1 MYSAS
6 SSDGRNAAAILSHYK
21 AVRSQ
26 LGMDSFL
33 EGDALNSASPI
44 PLDTSAIHAPFIKTK
59 DFAQH
64 SQSRESHAMSVPSTK
79 DTAKTTSLFSK
90 VPSMSTYATTNSDD
104 AVKSSD
110 AKAGLRRRIAQHQ
123 RQRSDSLRANSE
135 VMQAALSSLR
145 SMGFGDM
152 SPEKL
157 FEKLVQPDPV
167 DDVLEVMANVEAY
180 LDGECLPP
188 FAVRFMKTNFNAITA
203 ASARFIDYVTLQVEH
218 CYVNAVGE
226 KINAAVLSTL
236 DLSGPEIS
244 ERCLRWMSST

>member
-6 SSDGRNAAAILSHYK
+6 ASDGRNAAAILAHYK

-26 LGMDSFL
+26 LGVESFL
-33 EGDALNSASPI
+33 EGDGLRASPI
-44 PLDTSAIHAPFIKTK
+44 PLDHAAFIKTK
-59 DFAQH
+59 DFAQHPTH

-90 VPSMSTYATTNSDD
+90 VPSLSTYATTNSDD
-104 AVKSSD
+104 AVRASD
-110 AKAGLRRRIAQHQ
+110 AKAGLRRRIIQHQ
-123 RQRSDSLRANSE
+123 RQRSDSLRATTE

-157 FEKLVQPDPV
+157 FEKLVEPDPV

-180 LDGECLPP
+180 LDGEYL
-188 FAVRFMKTNFNAITA
+188 V
-203 ASARFIDYVTLQVEH
+203 S
-218 CYVNAVGE
+218 
-226 KINAAVLSTL
+226 
-236 DLSGPEIS
+236 
-244 ERCLRWMSST
+244 